1 MYAQKLSA
9 AQQLFVLDEF
19 DIVKILDELVRIG
32 ATSIKVLTDEFRMVL
47 LQEAEGYVYEV
58 EDEVVGS
65 GDSTVHQH
73 MSSCSNFSNESNY
86 YLLRNAF
93 HALLD
98 AALAKLDVYPFTT
111 RLNLNALV
119 LQKYE
124 QGSLGITPHRDQLS
138 YINLVCVFMIE
149 GQGRFCLCA
158 DRSGNDSHAIDATPG
173 RVIFMRAPGLLGA
186 TKRPFHY
193 VTDIQA
199 PRYTFGVRQHRD
211 RA

>member
-1 MYAQKLSA
+1 MDAKNLA
-9 AQQLFVLDEF
+9 APQQLFVLDDF
-19 DIVKILDELVRIG
+19 DIARILDELVRIG
-32 ATSIKVLTDEFRMVL
+32 ATSVKLLTDEFRMAL
-47 LQEAEGYVYEV
+47 LQEAEGYVYEA

-65 GDSTVHQH
+65 GDSTVHQN
-73 MSSCSNFSNESNY
+73 MSSFSNFANDSNY

-93 HALLD
+93 QALLD
-98 AALAKLDVYPFTT
+98 AAFATLDVYPFAT
-111 RLNLNALV
+111 RLNFNALV
-119 LQKYE
+119 LQKYD
-124 QGSLGITPHRDQLS
+124 QGSLGITPHRDQLR

-149 GQGRFCLCA
+149 GQGRFCLCG
-158 DRSGNDSHAIDATPG
+158 DRSGNDTHALDATPG